1 MKKADN
7 FDAKQWLV
15 ENKITFQSRLNE
27 AIDFPEMEDEFRGAM
42 ETGDYTEEEYLQD
55 IISASPNELVSNI
68 YFGAYYEV
76 SNAIKQG
83 TYTKPE
89 AIKLMKA
96 WAKEKLGSPE
106 KSEGSIW
113 DEDGKIL
120 MMKDGVKQD
129 ITKVYGLAEFIGD
142 NTREIAD
149 KIGAVNVF
157 QQLGTS
163 GIDDLGDASATAI
176 YMVDGNRMESGL
188 AFRYLEDVDSD
199 FKGEDGDSPKPITV
213 AGKKL
218 MYIGYNI

>member
-7 FDAKQWLV
+7 FDSSKWLV

-42 ETGDYTEEEYLQD
+42 ETGDYTKEEYLQD
-55 IISASPNELVSNI
+55 IISASPNELVSD
-68 YFGAYYEV
+68 AYYEV

-89 AIKLMKA
+89 AVKLMKA

-129 ITKVYGLAEFIGD
+129 ITKVYGLVEFIG
-142 NTREIAD
+142 NHSKEIAD
-149 KIGAVNVF
+149 KIGAVNIF
-157 QQLGTS
+157 QELGTNN
-163 GIDDLGDASATAI
+163 IDNLGDASATAI
-176 YMVDGNRMESGL
+176 YMVDGDRVEGGL
-188 AFRYLEDVDSD
+188 AFRYPEDVDDD
-199 FKGEDGDSPKPITV
+199 FVGENGDEPRPITV

-218 MYIGYNI
+218 MYVGYNI

>member
-7 FDAKQWLV
+7 FDSSKWLV

-27 AIDFPEMEDEFRGAM
+27 VIDFPEMEDEFRGAM
-42 ETGDYTEEEYLQD
+42 ETGDYTKEEYLQD
-55 IISASPNELVSNI
+55 IISASPNELVSD
-68 YFGAYYEV
+68 AYYEV

-83 TYTKPE
+83 IYTKQE
-89 AIKLMKA
+89 AVKLMKA

-106 KSEGSIW
+106 KSEGYIW

-129 ITKVYGLAEFIGD
+129 ITKVSGLVDFIGKHSK
-142 NTREIAD
+142 EIAD
-149 KIGAVNVF
+149 KIGAVNVT
-157 QQLGTS
+157 QELGEFNV
-163 GIDDLGDASATAI
+163 DDLGDASATAI
-176 YMVDGNRMESGL
+176 YMTDGNRMVSGL
-188 AFRYLEDVDSD
+188 SFRYPEDVDSD
-199 FKGEDGDSPKPITV
+199 FEGEDGDSPKPITV